1 MKKQALGRIKVYVL
15 LAMLALAALPTPAA
29 AAPSALDETV
39 KVQIGAARF
48 EEAEGPPHQMLEL
61 SLAAQDQPSQIVVD
75 GSGHTHGPL
84 PIISYAL
91 TEPAGAD
98 IYPLGNGSYALF
110 GLYDSGS
117 TKVRISGVLP
127 NRVGGSNWGKSDT
140 EHLNFAKVET
150 VNVRLNG
157 LNAQSPLG
165 YIPIGQPGSGHGPQV
180 EVKNISVGP
189 ESVDVTLI
197 GAPVVNQIVAHIDY
211 TEMIADPNTGV
222 RAPYI
227 DFYWPGDP
235 VIPVPDVTLQL
246 EPFGNL
252 VSTDGETPGQRYW
265 LRGVVVQRGGNAV
278 SDQQRE
284 YDFLFDTGTTLT
296 IVGDRVANGLD
307 LSAAPASFDCYG
319 GTGNGYVLDA
329 VTMAGISG
337 SYQVNAAAVCWANDE
352 VKTGD
357 AVIGAN
363 FFDQVQIVLDGPN
376 HVLGVKRAA
385 PAQPGLSSDPSAGAN
400 SRDVVQF
407 AVSNES
413 ATPIC
418 YAYMTSVAY
427 GGVTA
432 ERLSGAQISPGAT
445 QQLTLA
451 PGVYE
456 VTLKNCDDQAIFYR
470 NYVEVLPDSALHITD
485 ADVRAAACS
494 GPQVAGRQLYGSG
507 SYAEALEQFQ
517 AARDCFQSVPYL
529 FGAGEALNNMAA
541 VHERQGRYA
550 EALDLFHHAQA
561 IAHEVGNRDGESAA
575 LNGIAAI
582 ASRLGRS
589 EEALDALEKV
599 LAIRRGLRDYAGE
612 AVILEN
618 MAIIYSKLGRHD
630 EAQKWYAY
638 VGEMR
643 RNSGDR
649 RGQANT
655 LNNLAQDYVRQG
667 RYEEALAAFEQALAI
682 LEAPEAR
689 NLYIRAAAQGGIGG
703 VYARQGKLEAALAA
717 YQQALATH
725 REIGDRAGEISRL
738 ASSAHVLENLGRVE
752 EALRTYAD
760 ALDALEDVRALAGGE
775 VERASFAGEHESIYQ
790 NAIDLHYRVGH
801 YQEAFQIA
809 ERARARAFLDLIGN
823 QRVDFR
829 EGAAPEL
836 IERQQALLQQI
847 ANIQSGLAQEHNK
860 PLDQQGPEVIEELA
874 AELEGAAAEYATLL
888 RQLKVESPEYASLVS
903 INTLTLT
910 EVQSQV
916 LDEHTTLIEYFVM
929 DDQTLAW
936 VIDREGFE
944 LVRLDITRDELAN
957 QVEFLRKLIARR
969 DFDAQASA
977 ALYDALFAPLAP
989 HIDHANLIIVPH
1001 GVLHYLPF
1009 AALWNAGAAHYL
1021 IENYGLTYAPSA
1033 SALKY
1038 VLDKRNPDE
1047 GRVLALGDPDGSLL
1061 NARNE
1066 ATAIAAL
1073 YGAAPLLGPQ
1083 AMESR
1088 VKAAAGQL
1096 DELHLAAHGVYNP
1109 FNSLFTCIELAAGEG
1124 EDGNLEVHE
1133 VYGLDLTGTNLVVL
1147 SACQTVLGEQSAG
1160 DELVGLTRA
1169 FLYAG
1174 TPAVVTTLW
1183 SIDDAAS
1190 EALMEAF
1197 YGHLREGLTNAEALR
1212 AAQLEVLA
1220 QELWQT
1226 PYYWAAFSLTGDY
1239 RGSGQPGPL
1248 LQRADEPTPATAVTQ
1263 TSAETPAT
1271 EVSPTPTAAG
1281 RRICG
1286 AAVLPVGLVIL
1297 AVVRRRRVVHDWIS

>member
-1 MKKQALGRIKVYVL
+1 
-15 LAMLALAALPTPAA
+15 MLALAALPTPAA

-48 EEAEGPPHQMLEL
+48 EEAEGPPRQMLAL
-61 SLAAQDQPSQIVVD
+61 RQAAQDQPSQIAVE

-84 PIISYAL
+84 PVVSYAL

-98 IYPLGNGSYALF
+98 IYPLGTGSYALF

-127 NRVGGSNWGKSDT
+127 NRVGGSNWGESDT
-140 EHLNFAKVET
+140 EHLNLTKVET

-165 YIPIGQPGSGHGPQV
+165 YIPIGQPGSGNGPQV
-180 EVKNISVGP
+180 EVKNISVVP
-189 ESVDVTLI
+189 EIVDVTLI

-235 VIPVPDVTLQL
+235 AIPVPDVTLQL

-252 VSTDGETPGQRYW
+252 VSTDGATPGQRYW
-265 LRGVVVQRGGNAV
+265 LRGVVFQRGGNAV

-296 IVGDRVANGLD
+296 IVGDRVANGLN

-357 AVIGAN
+357 AVIGSN

-376 HVLGVKRAA
+376 HTLGVKRAA
-385 PAQPGLSSDPSAGAN
+385 PAAPGSSSGPSAGAN

-407 AVSNES
+407 TISNES

-418 YAYMTSVAY
+418 YAYMKSVAY

-445 QQLTLA
+445 HQLTL
-451 PGVYE
+451 PQGVYE
-456 VTLKNCDDQAIFYR
+456 VTLRDCDDQSMFYR
-470 NYVEVLPDSALHITD
+470 NYVEVLPGSTLHITD
-485 ADVRAAACS
+485 SDVRAAACS
-494 GPQVAGRQLYGSG
+494 GPQVAGMHYYYSG
-507 SYAEALEQFQ
+507 SYAEALVQFQ
-517 AARDCFQSVPYL
+517 AARDCFHSVPYR
-529 FGAGEALNNMAA
+529 FGEGEALNNMAA

-550 EALDLFHHAQA
+550 EALDLFYDAQA

-575 LNGIAAI
+575 LNGIAAVD
-582 ASRLGRS
+582 SRLGLS

-599 LAIRRGLRDYAGE
+599 LAIRRDLRDYAGE

-638 VGEMR
+638 VEEMR

-682 LEAPEAR
+682 LEAPEVR
-689 NLYIRAAAQGGIGG
+689 NLYIQAAAQGGIGG
-703 VYARQGKLEAALAA
+703 VYARQGKFEAALEA

-725 REIGDRAGEISRL
+725 REIGDRAGEINNL
-738 ASSAHVLENLGRVE
+738 ASIAQVLEKLERVE
-752 EALRTYAD
+752 EASQAYAE
-760 ALDALEDVRALAGGE
+760 ALDAVEDVRALAGGE
-775 VERASFAGEHESIYQ
+775 AERASFAAQHESIYQ
-790 NAIDLHYRVGH
+790 DAIDLHYRVGH

-829 EGAAPEL
+829 EGAATEL
-836 IERQQALLQQI
+836 IERQQTLLQQI
-847 ANIQSGLAQEHNK
+847 AGIQNEIAQERDK
-860 PLDQQGPEVIEELA
+860 PLDQQSPEVTDELA
-874 AELEGAAAEYATLL
+874 AELEQAAEEYAALL
-888 RQLKVESPEYASLVS
+888 RLLKVENPEYAALVS
-903 INTLTLT
+903 VGTLTLA

-916 LDEHTTLIEYFVM
+916 LDEDTTLIAYFVM
-929 DDQTLAW
+929 DDRTLVW
-936 VIDREGFE
+936 VIDRDSFDI
-944 LVRLDITRDELAN
+944 VRLG
-957 QVEFLRKLIARR
+957 IARKELDDR
-969 DFDAQASA
+969 VRYLSEQINSQHFDAQTSA
-977 ALYDALFAPLAP
+977 VLYNILFAPLAP
-989 HIDHANLIIVPH
+989 LIDHANLIIVPH

-1009 AALWNAGAAHYL
+1009 AALWDAAAGHYL
-1021 IENYGLTYAPSA
+1021 IEDYALTYAPSA

-1038 VLDKRNPDE
+1038 ILAPEKRTPDE
-1047 GRVLALGDPDGSLL
+1047 GRVLALGDPEGSLP

-1066 ATAIAAL
+1066 ATSIAQL
-1073 YGAAPLLGPQ
+1073 YGVAPLLGSQ

-1109 FNSLFTCIELAAGEG
+1109 FNSLFTRIELAAGEG
-1124 EDGNLEVHE
+1124 QDGNLEVHE
-1133 VYGLDLTGTNLVVL
+1133 VYGLDLTGANLVVL
-1147 SACQTVLGEQSAG
+1147 SACETALGEQSAG

-1220 QELWQT
+1220 QEQWQT

-1239 RGSGQPGPL
+1239 RGNGQPGAL
-1248 LQRADEPTPATAVTQ
+1248 LQPADEPTPAAAAR

-1281 RRICG
+1281 RGICG

-1297 AVVRRRRVVHDWIS
+1297 AVVRRRRVDHDWTS